1 MMGVRS
7 LVAAAAAL
15 AFAAGAA
22 AQASRPTKPAASA
35 SASAPVPPPV
45 FADEN
50 DPTLPR
56 RGSEEDCRA
65 WRAEYARSQAC
76 FAPYR
81 NATGGIKA
89 EAFRVCGPE
98 VLDPAASAEC
108 GIRRAR

>member
-1 MMGVRS
+1 MRARTFVIG
-7 LVAAAAAL
+7 AAAL
-15 AFAAGAA
+15 VVAGAA
-22 AQASRPTKPAASA
+22 AAQTAGTAKRAASKPA
-35 SASAPVPPPV
+35 PPIT

-65 WRAEYARSQAC
+65 WRAEYAKSQAC

-81 NATGGIKA
+81 TATGGIKA

-98 VLDPAASAEC
+98 VLDPSPEC
-108 GIRRAR
+108 GVPRPR

>member
-1 MMGVRS
+1 MKDLRAFVIG
-7 LVAAAAAL
+7 AAAL
-15 AFAAGAA
+15 AFAVGAA
-22 AQASRPTKPAASA
+22 AQAAGQPKRPASAAAST
-35 SASAPVPPPV
+35 PPLV

-65 WRAEYARSQAC
+65 WRAEYAKSQAC

-81 NATGGIKA
+81 TATGGLKA
-89 EAFRVCGPE
+89 EAFLACGPE
-98 VLDPAASAEC
+98 VLDPSASAEC